1 MSDPSNATPIGGGF
15 AQAVAS
21 PPYSGPPSVAPPSTG
36 GPVTGAPVTSQ
47 PIITTPPTGDGL
59 TGVPAVA
66 VGGRPPSRYTITG
79 TLGEGGTSVVYA
91 AVDEHLG
98 REVAVKV
105 FKHEISGEDS
115 ARQQGEIDVLAGLS
129 HHGVVTLIDAGIA
142 PDPQGAQH
150 RYLVLERVE
159 GSDLRTW
166 IDHGTI
172 SPRHIAEVGYDLAE
186 ALEYVHGH
194 GVIHRDLKPGN
205 VLIVA
210 DGENG
215 GRARAQLTDFGI
227 ALTPGMARA
236 TVDGVTT
243 GTAAYLSPEQARGDD
258 LSGASDVY
266 SLGLVLLECHTRA
279 LAFPGGPVQSAIAR
293 LSTDPAIPKEL
304 PEQWRMLLAAMTARD
319 PRERPTGRELVAA
332 LRQLML
338 TESSRHRAVPAGTV
352 PELSLT
358 GSFDRITAI
367 AARTCHA
374 ESSVLGLVQGE
385 AVRVVSRTGEA
396 SGDLDWLC
404 RAVSSGGEPVLVED
418 GSADPRSGAWVSAED
433 DAVPPFCIGL
443 PVRSRG
449 GRVIGALC
457 VSGAEPRQLDHG
469 QLETLHDLVALA
481 GLMLAWDA
489 DAARLRTTAA

>member
-1 MSDPSNATPIGGGF
+1 MSDPSNATPSGGGF
-15 AQAVAS
+15 APVAAPPPISAPSYGMPHLSVAS
-21 PPYSGPPSVAPPSTG
+21 
-36 GPVTGAPVTSQ
+36 VTGAPITS
-47 PIITTPPTGDGL
+47 PPITTPPTGDGL

-66 VGGRPPSRYTITG
+66 AGGRPPSRYTITG
-79 TLGEGGTSVVYA
+79 TLGEGGTSIVYA

-166 IDHGTI
+166 IDHGAI

-227 ALTPGMARA
+227 ALTSGMERA

-258 LSGASDVY
+258 LGGASDVY
-266 SLGLVLLECHTRA
+266 SLGLVLLECHTRT

-293 LSTDPAIPKEL
+293 LSTDPAIPQEL

-338 TESSRHRAVPAGTV
+338 TESSRHRAVPAEAV

-367 AARTCHA
+367 AARTCRA
-374 ESSVLGLVQGE
+374 ESSALGLVQGE
-385 AVRVVSRTGEA
+385 AVRVVSRTGDV

-404 RAVSSGGEPVLVED
+404 RAVAASGEPVLVED
-418 GSADPRSGAWVSAED
+418 GSADPRSSAWSQSED
-433 DAVPPFCIGL
+433 VTTPSFCIGL

-449 GRVIGALC
+449 GRVIAALC
-457 VSGAEPRQLDHG
+457 VAGSEPRQLDHE
-469 QLETLHDLVALA
+469 QLESLHDLVALA